1 MDAVLKEKAIIL
13 RQRGY
18 TYTGINRVLKANIPK
33 STLCVWFKNIQ
44 LTKAQKLKLEENV
57 SRKLK
62 KSQIKAWRI
71 NKTRRTK
78 YLKGLKNKNIYLLKN
93 LDKNTQKLLLCI
105 LYLGEGGKSK
115 GTQSLSLG
123 SSNPNII
130 KLYFTLLRS
139 CFEID
144 SSKFRIRIQC
154 RADQDIKKLES
165 YWKNVTK
172 LPKNQFYP
180 TYIDK
185 RTIGKPT
192 LHKDYKGVCAT
203 HYFDRSIQF
212 ELEFLA
218 NSVIKYLTK
227 GR

>member
-1 MDAVLKEKAIIL
+1 MQILLKEKAISL
-13 RQRGY
+13 RQKGY
-18 TYTGINRVLKANIPK
+18 TYTDINRVLKTNIPK
-33 STLCVWFKNIQ
+33 STLSEWFKYIC
-44 LTKAQKLKLEENV
+44 LTPKQKLNLQENV
-57 SRKLK
+57 SSKLRR
-62 KSQIKAWRI
+62 SQKKAWRI
-71 NKTRRTK
+71 NKARRK
-78 YLKGLKNKNIYLLKN
+78 QYLTGLKNKNIYLMN
-93 LDKNTQKLLLCI
+93 YLDTNTQKLLLCI

-130 KLYFTLLRS
+130 KLYFKLLRN
-139 CFEID
+139 CFKID

-154 RADQDIKKLES
+154 RADQNIKRLES
-165 YWKNVTK
+165 YWKNITR
-172 LPKNQFYP
+172 LPKKQFYP

-185 RTIGKPT
+185 RSIGKRT
-192 LHKDYKGVCAT
+192 LRKDYYGVCAT

-218 NSVIKYLTK
+218 SSVIKYLTE